1 MTVPAL
7 GFLGLALAA
16 AVLDW
21 WAVATERPRLE
32 RLAKPATLVALIG
45 LAATLEPATPAARPW
60 FLAALTASLAGD
72 ALLLLPGRFVA
83 GLVAFLAA
91 HLAYLGGFLTHPVS
105 LAGTATGLAW
115 ALVLAVVIGRRIVR
129 GAGERAGLAAPVVAY
144 LGAILAM
151 AVVAT
156 GSGTLAAAGAWLF
169 VAGDA
174 ALGWDRFVATPAVG
188 RAAVAHRRLASIVP
202 YHSGQLLLTL
212 SLAA

>member
-1 MTVPAL
+1 MTAPAL
-7 GFLGLALAA
+7 AFLGLALAA

-21 WAVATERPRLE
+21 RAVATERRRLE

-60 FLAALTASLAGD
+60 FLAALAASLAGD
-72 ALLLLPGRFVA
+72 VLLLPPGRFVA
-83 GLVAFLAA
+83 GLAVFLAA

-105 LAGTATGLAW
+105 LAGMATGLAW

-169 VAGDA
+169 VASDA

-188 RAAVAHRRLASIVP
+188 PAAAARRRLASIVP
-202 YHSGQLLLTL
+202 YHVGQLLLTL

>member
-1 MTVPAL
+1 MSSLSLA
-7 GFLGLALAA
+7 FLGLALGA

-21 WAVATERPRLE
+21 WAIATERARLE

-60 FLAALTASLAGD
+60 FLAALAASLAGD
-72 ALLLLPGRFVA
+72 VLLLPPGRFLA

-115 ALVLAVVIGRRIVR
+115 ALVLAAVIGRPIVR

-144 LGAILAM
+144 LVAILAM

-174 ALGWDRFVATPAVG
+174 ALGRDRFVAPPAATPA
-188 RAAVAHRRLASIVP
+188 AAARRRLVSIVP
-202 YHSGQLLLTL
+202 YHLGQLLLTL
-212 SLAA
+212 SLAV